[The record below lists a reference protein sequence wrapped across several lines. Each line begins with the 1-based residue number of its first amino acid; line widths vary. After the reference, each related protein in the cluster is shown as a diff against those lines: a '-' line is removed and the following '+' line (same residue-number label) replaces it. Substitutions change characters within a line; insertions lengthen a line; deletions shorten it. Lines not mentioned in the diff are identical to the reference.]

1 MDFMTLVSCF
11 YSSDWFD
18 VGACLCIRLY
28 THLFRCSSGLSY
40 GTARNL
46 LFGVDVYGQ
55 ENVRFEER
63 WKRGKKKRT
72 VPTEH

>member
-1 MDFMTLVSCF
+1 MSELACAFGFTLI
-11 YSSDWFD
+11 YSD
-18 VGACLCIRLY
+18 VL
-28 THLFRCSSGLSY
+28 
-40 GTARNL
+40 TARNL